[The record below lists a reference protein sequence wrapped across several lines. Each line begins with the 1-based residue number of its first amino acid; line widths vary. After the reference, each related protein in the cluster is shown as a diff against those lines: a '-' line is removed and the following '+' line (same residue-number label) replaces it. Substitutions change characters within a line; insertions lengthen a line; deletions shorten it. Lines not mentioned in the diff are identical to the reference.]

1 LKIKLKIN
9 MAVETSNQEL
19 SSSQKEFEIL
29 LNDDF
34 KDRKLKENE
43 IIKATVT
50 EITKNFVVVDCKAKM
65 EGMIPIEEFK
75 NDDELSKLEVG
86 SKIEVYLERIE
97 SFKGEIVISRE
108 KARRMNAW
116 NRMEKVFATGEEIT
130 AYITGRVKG
139 GFIATCDG
147 LPTFM
152 PASQIDVRPLKKF
165 DHLMNVPLQVIATR
179 IDKVRGNVCTSR
191 RAVLEKSKDVEA
203 KEALKNLKEG
213 DVIDDAKVKA
223 TTDWGIF
230 LDIKGIDALLHVSD
244 LSHGRVKKPA
254 DLVTIGQTMKV
265 KITKID
271 KVTNRVSASVK
282 ALTEDP
288 YDSLEKKYKIGSIY
302 TGTVTKLMDYGAFVR
317 LEDGIEGLIHSSELS
332 WTNKN
337 IQPAKVL
344 SSSQE
349 VKIKIVSIDSD
360 AKRISLSYRET
371 LPNPWKDIED
381 KVGEVI
387 EVTINN
393 ITEKAIFADLENG
406 LTGMLH
412 FRELSYDEQD
422 KDLKRFVKGQKIKVK
437 IIELKDDKLRF
448 SVRAMEKD
456 PFSWFKENNKK
467 EGSIITTRVHEV
479 LKTGVKVSVDPDKHI
494 IVMIKKNQLAKE
506 SADARPE
513 IFVAGNALDAMI
525 TELDLSKR
533 EVTLSVKAAQ
543 IYEEKSLVAKF
554 GAGAAKSGATL
565 AGIFQKALGKKPI
578 KKKKKEEE

>member
-1 LKIKLKIN
+1 
-9 MAVETSNQEL
+9 MAVETINQEL
-19 SSSQKEFEIL
+19 SSSQKEFESM

-50 EITKNFVVVDCKAKM
+50 EITKNFIVVDCKAKM
-65 EGMIPIEEFK
+65 EGMIPVEEFK

-116 NRMEKVFATGEEIT
+116 SRMEKVFETGEEIT

-152 PASQIDVRPLKKF
+152 PASQIDVKPLKRF
-165 DHLMNVPLQVIATR
+165 DHLMNVPLKVIATR

-191 RAVLEKSKDVEA
+191 RAVLEKSKDIDA
-203 KEALKNLKEG
+203 KEALKNLNEG
-213 DVIDDAKVKA
+213 DIIEDAKVKA

-230 LDIKGIDALLHVSD
+230 LDINGIDALLHVSD
-244 LSHGRVKKPA
+244 LSHGRVKKPS
-254 DLVTIGQTMKV
+254 DLVTIGQSMKV

-271 KVTNRVSASVK
+271 KETNRVSASVK

-302 TGTVTKLMDYGAFVR
+302 TGSVTKLMDYGAFVR
-317 LEDGIEGLIHSSELS
+317 LEVGIEGLIHSSELS

-337 IQPAKVL
+337 VQPSKVL
-344 SSSQE
+344 SASQD
-349 VKIKIVSIDSD
+349 VDVKIVSIDSD

-371 LPNPWKDIED
+371 LPNPWKEIQD
-381 KVGEVI
+381 KIGSTA
-387 EVTINN
+387 EVTIKN
-393 ITEKAIFADLENG
+393 ITDKAIFADLENG

-412 FRELSYDEQD
+412 HRELSYNEQNQ
-422 KDLKRFVKGQKIKVK
+422 DLNKFKKGQKIEVK
-437 IIELKDDKLRF
+437 IIELKEDKLRF
-448 SVRAMEKD
+448 SIRALEKD
-456 PFSWFKENNKK
+456 PFDWFKTNGKK
-467 EGSIITTRVHEV
+467 ENSIITTRVHEV
-479 LKTGVKVSVDPDKHI
+479 LKTGVKVSVDPEKHI

-506 SADARPE
+506 STDARPE
-513 IFVAGNALDAMI
+513 IFVPGNALDAMI
-525 TELDLSKR
+525 TDLDLDKR
-533 EVTLSVKAAQ
+533 EVSLSVKAAQ
-543 IYEEKSLVAKF
+543 VYEEKSLVAKF
-554 GAGAAKSGATL
+554 GVNAAKSGATL
-565 AGIFQKALGKKPI
+565 AGIFQKALGKKT
-578 KKKKKEEE
+578 KKNKKEED

>member
-1 LKIKLKIN
+1 
-9 MAVETSNQEL
+9 MAVETIHQEL
-19 SSSQKEFEIL
+19 SSSQKEFESL
-29 LNDDF
+29 LNEDF
-34 KDRKLKENE
+34 KDRKLKEGE
-43 IIKATVT
+43 IIKAAVT
-50 EITKNFVVVDCKAKM
+50 EITKNFIVCDVKAKM
-65 EGMIPIEEFK
+65 EGMIPIDEFK
-75 NDDELSKLEVG
+75 NDDELSKLIVG

-108 KARRMNAW
+108 KARRMRAW
-116 NRMEKVFATGEEIT
+116 NRMETVFETGEEIT

-152 PASQIDVRPLKKF
+152 PASQIDVKPLKRF
-165 DHLMNVPLQVIATR
+165 DHLMNVPLKVIATR

-191 RAVLEKSKDVEA
+191 RAVLEKSKDSDA
-203 KEALKNLKEG
+203 KEALKNLNEG
-213 DVIDDAKVKA
+213 DIIEDAKVKA

-244 LSHGRVKKPA
+244 LSHGRVKKPS
-254 DLVTIGQTMKV
+254 DLVTIGQSMKV

-271 KVTNRVSASVK
+271 KETNRVSASVK
-282 ALTEDP
+282 ALTQDP

-302 TGTVTKLMDYGAFVR
+302 SGVVTKLMDYGAFVR

-344 SSSQE
+344 SPSQDI
-349 VKIKIVSIDSD
+349 KIKIVTIDSG

-371 LPNPWKDIED
+371 LPNPWKEVES
-381 KVGEVI
+381 KVGSTVD
-387 EVTINN
+387 VTINN
-393 ITEKAIFADLENG
+393 ITDKAIFADLDSG

-412 FRELSYDEQD
+412 HRELSYQEVNQ
-422 KDLKRFVKGQKIKVK
+422 DLKKFKKNQKIKVK
-437 IIELKDDKLRF
+437 IVELKDDKLRF
-448 SVRAMEKD
+448 SIRALEKD
-456 PFSWFKENNKK
+456 PFDWFKENKKK

-479 LKTGVKVSVDPDKHI
+479 LKTGVKVSVDSDKHI

-513 IFVAGNALDAMI
+513 IFVPGNALDAMI
-525 TELDLSKR
+525 TELDLIKK
-533 EVTLSVKAAQ
+533 EVALSVKAAQ
-543 IYEEKSLVAKF
+543 VYEEKSLVAKF
-554 GAGAAKSGATL
+554 GVNAAKSGATL
-565 AGIFQKALGKKPI
+565 AGIFSKALGKKST
-578 KKKKKEEE
+578 KKKEED

>member
-1 LKIKLKIN
+1 
-9 MAVETSNQEL
+9 MAVETIHREL
-19 SSSQKEFEIL
+19 SSSQKEFESL

-34 KDRKLKENE
+34 KDRKLKEGE

-50 EITKNFVVVDCKAKM
+50 EITKNFIVVDCKAKM

-75 NDDELSKLEVG
+75 NDDELSKLKVG
-86 SKIEVYLERIE
+86 ASIEVFLERIE

-108 KARRMNAW
+108 KAKRMNAW
-116 NRMEKVFATGEEIT
+116 SRMEKVFETGEEIT
-130 AYITGRVKG
+130 AYITGKVKG

-152 PASQIDVRPLKKF
+152 PASQIDIKPLKRF
-165 DHLMNVPLQVIATR
+165 DHLMNVPLKVIATR
-179 IDKVRGNVCTSR
+179 IDKIRGNVCTSR
-191 RAVLEKSKDVEA
+191 RAVLEKSKDSDA

-213 DVIDDAKVKA
+213 EIIEDAKVKA

-244 LSHGRVKKPA
+244 LSHGRVKKPS
-254 DLVTIGQTMKV
+254 DLVTIGQSMKV

-271 KVTNRVSASVK
+271 KETNRVSASVK
-282 ALTEDP
+282 ALTNDP
-288 YDSLEKKYKIGSIY
+288 YDSLEKKYKIGSVY

-337 IQPAKVL
+337 VQPAKVL
-344 SSSQE
+344 SASQS
-349 VKIKIVSIDSD
+349 VKIKIVSIDTA
-360 AKRISLSYRET
+360 AKRISLSFREANSE
-371 LPNPWKDIED
+371 NPWKEIKD
-381 KVGEVI
+381 KVGKLV

-393 ITEKAIFADLENG
+393 ITDKAIFADLDSG

-412 FRELSYDEQD
+412 YRELSYQEENQ
-422 KDLKRFVKGQKIKVK
+422 DLKRFKKGQKIKVK

-448 SVRAMEKD
+448 SVRALEKD
-456 PFSWFKENNKK
+456 PFDWFKENKKK
-467 EGSIITTRVHEV
+467 EGSVITTRVHEV

-506 SADARPE
+506 AGDARPE
-513 IFVAGNALDAMI
+513 IFVPGNALDAMI
-525 TELDLSKR
+525 TDLDLEKR
-533 EVTLSVKAAQ
+533 EVSLSVKAAQ
-543 IYEEKSLVAKF
+543 VYEEKSLVAKF
-554 GAGAAKSGATL
+554 GVNAAKSGATL
-565 AGIFQKALGKKPI
+565 AGIFQKALGKSP
-578 KKKKKEEE
+578 KKKKDKEED

>member
-1 LKIKLKIN
+1 
-9 MAVETSNQEL
+9 MAVETIGQEL
-19 SSSQKEFEIL
+19 SSSQKEFENL
-29 LNDDF
+29 LNEDF
-34 KDRKLKENE
+34 KDRKLKEGE
-43 IIKATVT
+43 IIKASVT
-50 EITKNFVVVDCKAKM
+50 EITKNFIVCDVKAKM

-75 NDDELSKLEVG
+75 NDDELSKLTVG

-116 NRMEKVFATGEEIT
+116 NRMEKVFETGEEIT

-152 PASQIDVRPLKKF
+152 PASQIDVKPLKRF
-165 DHLMNVPLQVIATR
+165 DHLMNVPLKVIATR
-179 IDKVRGNVCTSR
+179 IDKIRGNVCTSR
-191 RAVLEKSKDVEA
+191 RAVLEKSKDSDA

-213 DVIDDAKVKA
+213 AIIEDAKVKA

-230 LDIKGIDALLHVSD
+230 LDINGIDALLHVSD
-244 LSHGRVKKPA
+244 LSHGRVKKPS
-254 DLVTIGQTMKV
+254 DLVTIGQLMKV

-271 KVTNRVSASVK
+271 KDTNRVSASVK

-302 TGTVTKLMDYGAFVR
+302 TGTITKLMDYGAFVR

-337 IQPAKVL
+337 VQPAKIL
-344 SSSQE
+344 SATQE
-349 VKIKIVSIDSD
+349 VKVKIVTIDSN
-360 AKRISLSYRET
+360 AKRISLSYKET
-371 LPNPWKDIED
+371 LPNPWKEVES
-381 KVGEVI
+381 KVGSVI

-393 ITEKAIFADLENG
+393 ITDKAIFADLDNG

-412 FRELSYDEQD
+412 YRELSYQEENQ
-422 KDLKRFVKGQKIKVK
+422 DLKKFKKGQKIKVK
-437 IIELKDDKLRF
+437 IVELKDDKLRF
-448 SVRAMEKD
+448 SVRALEKD
-456 PFSWFKENNKK
+456 PFSWFKENKKK

-479 LKTGVKVSVDPDKHI
+479 LKTGVKVSVDADKHI

-506 SADARPE
+506 STDARPE
-513 IFVAGNALDAMI
+513 IFVPGNALDAMI
-525 TELDLSKR
+525 TELDLEKR
-533 EVTLSVKAAQ
+533 EVALSVKAAQ
-543 IYEEKSLVAKF
+543 VYEEKGLVAKF
-554 GAGAAKSGATL
+554 GVNAAKSGATL
-565 AGIFQKALGKKPI
+565 AGIFQKALGKTP
-578 KKKKKEEE
+578 KKKKEED

>member
-1 LKIKLKIN
+1 
-9 MAVETSNQEL
+9 MAVETIHEEL
-19 SSSQKEFEIL
+19 SSSQKEFQNL

-34 KDRKLKENE
+34 KDRKLKEGE

-50 EITKNFVVVDCKAKM
+50 EITKNFIVVDCKAKM

-86 SKIEVYLERIE
+86 SKIEVFLERVE

-116 NRMEKVFATGEEIT
+116 NRMEKVFETGEEIT

-152 PASQIDVRPLKKF
+152 PASQIDVRPLKRF
-165 DHLMNVPLQVIATR
+165 DHLMNVPLKVIATR

-191 RAVLEKSKDVEA
+191 RAVLEKSKDSEA
-203 KEALKNLKEG
+203 KEALKNLNEG
-213 DVIDDAKVKA
+213 DIIENAKVKA

-230 LDIKGIDALLHVSD
+230 LDINGIDALLHVSD

-265 KITKID
+265 KISKID
-271 KVTNRVSASVK
+271 KETNRVSASIK

-288 YDSLEKKYKIGSIY
+288 YESLDKKYKIGSIY

-337 IQPAKVL
+337 VQPAKVL
-344 SSSQE
+344 SATQD
-349 VKIKIVSIDSD
+349 VKVKIVSIDSS
-360 AKRISLSYRET
+360 AKRISLSFRET
-371 LPNPWKDIED
+371 LPNPWKEVKD
-381 KVGEVI
+381 KVGSII
-387 EVTINN
+387 EVKISN
-393 ITEKAIFADLENG
+393 ITDKAIFADLDNG

-412 FRELSYDEQD
+412 HREISYQEENQ
-422 KDLKRFVKGQKIKVK
+422 DLKKFKKGQKIKVK
-437 IIELKDDKLRF
+437 IVELKDDKLRF
-448 SVRAMEKD
+448 SIRALQKD
-456 PFSWFKENNKK
+456 PFDWFKENKKK

-506 SADARPE
+506 NADARPE
-513 IFVAGNALDAMI
+513 IFVPGNALDAMI
-525 TELDLSKR
+525 TDLDLDKR
-533 EVTLSVKAAQ
+533 DVALSVKAAQ
-543 IYEEKSLVAKF
+543 VYEEKSLVAKF
-554 GAGAAKSGATL
+554 GVNAAKSGATL
-565 AGIFQKALGKKPI
+565 AGIFQKALGKKPA
-578 KKKKKEEE
+578 KKKKEKEEN

>member
-1 LKIKLKIN
+1 
-9 MAVETSNQEL
+9 MAVETIHQEL
-19 SSSQKEFEIL
+19 SSSQKEFESL

-34 KDRKLKENE
+34 KDRKLKEGE

-50 EITKNFVVVDCKAKM
+50 EITKNFIVVDCKAKM

-86 SKIEVYLERIE
+86 AKIEVFLERIE

-116 NRMEKVFATGEEIT
+116 NRMERVFETGEEIT

-152 PASQIDVRPLKKF
+152 PASQIDVKPLKRF
-165 DHLMNVPLQVIATR
+165 DHLMNVPLKVIATR

-191 RAVLEKSKDVEA
+191 RAVLEKSKDIDA

-213 DVIDDAKVKA
+213 DIIEDAKVKA

-244 LSHGRVKKPA
+244 LSHGRVKKPS
-254 DLVTIGQTMKV
+254 DLVTIGQAMKV

-271 KVTNRVSASVK
+271 KETNRVSASVK

-288 YDSLEKKYKIGSIY
+288 YDSLEKKYKIGSAY
-302 TGTVTKLMDYGAFVR
+302 NGTVTKLMDYGAFVR

-332 WTNKN
+332 WVNKN
-337 IQPAKVL
+337 VQPAKIL
-344 SSSQE
+344 SASQD
-349 VKIKIVSIDSD
+349 VKVKIVSIDAS
-360 AKRISLSYRET
+360 AKRISLSYREANSE
-371 LPNPWKDIED
+371 NPWKAIKD
-381 KVGEVI
+381 KVGSVV

-393 ITEKAIFADLENG
+393 ITDKAIFADLDSG

-412 FRELSYDEQD
+412 FRELSFKEENQ
-422 KDLKRFVKGQKIKVK
+422 DLKKFKKGQKIKVK

-448 SVRAMEKD
+448 SVKALEKD
-456 PFSWFKENNKK
+456 PFDWFKDNKKK
-467 EGSIITTRVHEV
+467 EGSIITTRVQEV
-479 LKTGVKVSVDPDKHI
+479 LKTGVKVSVDPDKNI
-494 IVMIKKNQLAKE
+494 VVMIKKNQLAKE

-513 IFVAGNALDAMI
+513 IFVPGNALDAMI
-525 TELDLSKR
+525 TELDLDKR
-533 EVTLSVKAAQ
+533 EVSLSVKAAQ
-543 IYEEKSLVAKF
+543 VYEEKSLVAKF
-554 GAGAAKSGATL
+554 GANAAKSGATL
-565 AGIFQKALGKKPI
+565 AGIFQKALGKKT
-578 KKKKKEEE
+578 KKSKTKEED

>member
-1 LKIKLKIN
+1 
-9 MAVETSNQEL
+9 MAVETVTQEL
-19 SSSQKEFEIL
+19 SSSQKEFESL
-29 LNDDF
+29 LNEDF

-50 EITKNFVVVDCKAKM
+50 EITKNFIVVDCKAKM

-75 NDDELSKLEVG
+75 NDDELSKLEIG
-86 SKIEVYLERIE
+86 SRIEVYLERIE

-165 DHLMNVPLQVIATR
+165 DHLMNVPLKVIATR

-191 RAVLEKSKDVEA
+191 RAVLEKSKDLEA

-213 DVIDDAKVKA
+213 DIIDDAKVKA

-244 LSHGRVKKPA
+244 LSHGRVKKPS
-254 DLVTIGQTMKV
+254 DLVTIGQNMKV

-271 KVTNRVSASVK
+271 KITNRVSASVK

-302 TGTVTKLMDYGAFVR
+302 TGTITKLMDYGAFVR

-337 IQPAKVL
+337 TQPSKIL

-349 VKIKIVSIDSD
+349 VKVKIVSIDSE
-360 AKRISLSYRET
+360 AKRISLSFRET
-371 LPNPWKDIED
+371 LPNPWKEIED
-381 KVGEVI
+381 KVGSI
-387 EVTINN
+387 MEVTINS
-393 ITEKAIFADLENG
+393 ITDKAIFADLDNG

-412 FRELSYDEQD
+412 FRELSYNEQD
-422 KDLKRFVKGQKIKVK
+422 QDLKKFKKGQKIKVK
-437 IIELKDDKLRF
+437 ITELKDDKLRF
-448 SVRAMEKD
+448 SVRAMDKD
-456 PFSWFKENNKK
+456 PFDWFKENKKK

-525 TELDLSKR
+525 TDLDPTRR
-533 EVTLSVKAAQ
+533 EVVLSVKAAQ
-543 IYEEKSLVAKF
+543 VYEEKGLVAKF
-554 GAGAAKSGATL
+554 GEGAAKSGATL
-565 AGIFQKALGKKPI
+565 AGIFQKALGKKTVR
-578 KKKKKEEE
+578 KKKKEEE

>member
-1 LKIKLKIN
+1 
-9 MAVETSNQEL
+9 MAVETIHQEL
-19 SSSQKEFEIL
+19 SSSQKEFESL
-29 LNDDF
+29 LNEDF
-34 KDRKLKENE
+34 KDRKLKEGE
-43 IIKATVT
+43 IIKASIT
-50 EITKNFVVVDCKAKM
+50 EITKNFIVVDCKAKM

-75 NDDELSKLEVG
+75 NDGELSELKVG

-97 SFKGEIVISRE
+97 SFKGEIIISRE

-116 NRMEKVFATGEEIT
+116 NRMEKVFETGEEIT

-152 PASQIDVRPLKKF
+152 PASQIDVKPLKRF
-165 DHLMNVPLQVIATR
+165 DHLMNVPLKVIATR

-191 RAVLEKSKDVEA
+191 RAVLEKSKDIDA
-203 KEALKNLKEG
+203 KEALKNLNEG
-213 DVIDDAKVKA
+213 DIIEDAKVKA

-230 LDIKGIDALLHVSD
+230 LDINGIDALLHVSD
-244 LSHGRVKKPA
+244 LSHGRVKKPS
-254 DLVTIGQTMKV
+254 DLVTIGQSMKV

-271 KVTNRVSASVK
+271 KETNRVSASVK

-337 IQPAKVL
+337 VQPARVL
-344 SSSQE
+344 SASQDVK
-349 VKIKIVSIDSD
+349 VKIVTIDSG

-371 LPNPWKDIED
+371 LPNPWKEVES
-381 KVGEVI
+381 KVGSVV
-387 EVTINN
+387 EVTISN
-393 ITEKAIFADLENG
+393 ITDKAIFADLNNG

-412 FRELSYDEQD
+412 NRELSYQEENQ
-422 KDLKRFVKGQKIKVK
+422 DLKKFKKGQILKVK
-437 IIELKDDKLRF
+437 IVELKDDKLRF
-448 SVRAMEKD
+448 SVRALEKD
-456 PFSWFKENNKK
+456 PFDWFKENKKK

-479 LKTGVKVSVDPDKHI
+479 LKTGVKVSVDADKHI
-494 IVMIKKNQLAKE
+494 VVMIKKNQLAKE

-513 IFVAGNALDAMI
+513 IFVPGNALDAMI
-525 TELDLSKR
+525 TELDLEKR
-533 EVTLSVKAAQ
+533 EVGLSVKAAQ
-543 IYEEKSLVAKF
+543 VYEEKSLVAKF
-554 GAGAAKSGATL
+554 GVNAAKSGATL
-565 AGIFQKALGKKPI
+565 AGIFQKALGKKT
-578 KKKKKEEE
+578 KKKKEED

>member
-1 LKIKLKIN
+1 
-9 MAVETSNQEL
+9 MAVETINQEL
-19 SSSQKEFEIL
+19 SSSQKEFESL

-50 EITKNFVVVDCKAKM
+50 EITKNFIVVDCKAKM

-75 NDDELSKLEVG
+75 NDDELSKLEIG

-165 DHLMNVPLQVIATR
+165 DHLMNVPLKVIATR

-213 DVIDDAKVKA
+213 DIIDDAKVKA

-244 LSHGRVKKPA
+244 LSHGRVKKPS

-271 KVTNRVSASVK
+271 KLTNRVSASVK

-337 IQPAKVL
+337 VQPAKIL

-360 AKRISLSYRET
+360 AKRISLSFRET

-381 KVGEVI
+381 KVGTVI

-393 ITEKAIFADLENG
+393 VTDKAIFADLDNG

-412 FRELSYDEQD
+412 FRELSYNEQYQ
-422 KDLKRFVKGQKIKVK
+422 DLKNFKKGQKIKVK

-448 SVRAMEKD
+448 SVRAMDKD
-456 PFSWFKENNKK
+456 PFDWFKENKKK

-479 LKTGVKVSVDPDKHI
+479 LKTGVKVSVDPEKHI

-513 IFVAGNALDAMI
+513 IFVPGNALDAMV
-525 TELDLSKR
+525 TELDLIKR
-533 EVTLSVKAAQ
+533 EVGLSVKAAQ

-554 GAGAAKSGATL
+554 GEGAAKSGATL
-565 AGIFQKALGKKPI
+565 AGIFQKALGKKPV
-578 KKKKKEEE
+578 KMKKKEEE

>member
-1 LKIKLKIN
+1 
-9 MAVETSNQEL
+9 MAVETTHQEL
-19 SSSQKEFEIL
+19 SSSQKEFESL

-34 KDRKLKENE
+34 KDRKLKEGE

-50 EITKNFVVVDCKAKM
+50 EITKNFIVVDCKAKM

-75 NDDELSKLEVG
+75 NDNELSQLEVG
-86 SKIEVYLERIE
+86 SKIEVFLERIE
-97 SFKGEIVISRE
+97 SFKGEIIISRE

-116 NRMEKVFATGEEIT
+116 NRMEKVFETGEEIT

-152 PASQIDVRPLKKF
+152 PASQIDVKPLKRF
-165 DHLMNVPLQVIATR
+165 DHLMNVPLKVIATR

-191 RAVLEKSKDVEA
+191 RAVLEKSRDIDA

-213 DVIDDAKVKA
+213 DIIEDAKVKA

-244 LSHGRVKKPA
+244 LSHGRVKKPS

-271 KVTNRVSASVK
+271 KETNRVSASVK
-282 ALTEDP
+282 ALTNDP
-288 YDSLEKKYKIGSIY
+288 YESLEKKYKIGSIY

-337 IQPAKVL
+337 VQPAKIL
-344 SSSQE
+344 SASQD
-349 VKIKIVSIDSD
+349 VKIKIISIDSG
-360 AKRISLSYRET
+360 AKRISLSFREANSE
-371 LPNPWKDIED
+371 NPWKEIKD
-381 KVGEVI
+381 KVGAVV

-393 ITEKAIFADLENG
+393 ITDKAIFADLDNG

-412 FRELSYDEQD
+412 YRELSYQEENQ
-422 KDLKRFVKGQKIKVK
+422 DLKKFKKGQKIKVK

-448 SVRAMEKD
+448 SIKALEKD
-456 PFSWFKENNKK
+456 PFDWFKDNKKK

-479 LKTGVKVSVDPDKHI
+479 LKTGVKVFVDTDKHI

-506 SADARPE
+506 AADARPE
-513 IFVAGNALDAMI
+513 IFVPGNALDAMI
-525 TELDLSKR
+525 TELDLEKR

-543 IYEEKSLVAKF
+543 VYEEKSLVAKF
-554 GAGAAKSGATL
+554 GTNAAKSGATL
-565 AGIFQKALGKKPI
+565 ASIFSKALGKTP
-578 KKKKKEEE
+578 KKKKKDKEED